1 MKQVSSILLF
11 IFAWSAL
18 FAQLSVSNRGAL
30 ISIKYGGFI
39 SVHGDYQST
48 QNGLVD
54 NTDSIFLYG
63 DWINDGGNTGF
74 NPSVG
79 GTVIL
84 FDAEQHISGTDVT
97 HFGRLDLRGTDV
109 KYGDLDVVVD
119 ETLLLN
125 DREFSLDTNTVTV
138 TNPALTAVT
147 NIGDGYVSSLNNGGL
162 ARVTNST
169 GEYWYPVGSN
179 VGTFRY
185 RPMMITPSQAN
196 AWVYKVRMANV
207 NPTFEGFDTQ
217 VRQPTICVVNE
228 NYYHRVF
235 SQGTGSGNPASLRFY
250 YDDIADGAFE
260 NILHW
265 QNIPQW
271 EDVGTVSN
279 IIGTP
284 FSTLEVTDWDDFSTP
299 AFALGNVSEPFDILG
314 LDEFCLGDTIS
325 FTVLEEFLGYQFYNG
340 EQLLQDSILNTYT
353 ASNLLSGDSI
363 WAIGIDSTCIAYGS
377 GPVLTAFPVPVP
389 DAGEDTT
396 VYFGADVLL
405 VGNGGVDYEWSP
417 DSVLACGFCQ
427 ATLANVFED
436 TEFLLTVGNEYG
448 CRAVD
453 TVWIYT
459 SAEIDPREVLN
470 IPNAITPNGDGVND
484 NWNIRNLHLYPNNE
498 IIILNRWGG
507 EMYRQGPY
515 NRNWDGTFNGTPSP
529 AGTYYYLIK
538 LNNIGQVLSGPLT
551 VIR

>member
-1 MKQVSSILLF
+1 MKQFPLF
-11 IFAWSAL
+11 ILSLLVSANM

-30 ISIKYGGFI
+30 ISIKQGGFI

-48 QNGLVD
+48 ENGLVD

-63 DWINDGGNTGF
+63 DWINEAGNTGF
-74 NPSVG
+74 NPNAG

-84 FDAEQHISGTDVT
+84 NDDAQHIKGADVT

-119 ETLLLN
+119 EELLLN
-125 DREFSLDTNTVTV
+125 DHEFSLDTNTVTV

-162 ARVTNST
+162 ARHTNAM
-169 GEYWYPVGSN
+169 GEYWFPVGSN

-185 RPMMITPSQAN
+185 RPIMVTPSLAS

-207 NPTFEGFDTQ
+207 DPTLEGFDTE

-228 NYYHRVF
+228 NYYHRIF
-235 SQGTGSGNPASLRFY
+235 SNGTGSGNPASLRFY
-250 YDDIADGAFE
+250 YDDLADGAFE

-265 QNIPQW
+265 QNLPQW

-279 IIGTP
+279 IIGSP
-284 FSTLEVTDWDDFSTP
+284 FSTLEVTNWADFGTP
-299 AFALGNVSEPFDILG
+299 AFALGNVSKPFEVLG
-314 LDEFCLGDTIS
+314 LDEFCLGDTVS
-325 FTVLEEFLGYQFYNG
+325 FTILEDFYGYQFYNG
-340 EQLLQDSILNTYT
+340 NQLLQDSTLNTYT
-353 ASNLLSGDSI
+353 IDNLVSGDSI

-389 DAGEDTT
+389 DAGRDTT
-396 VYFGADVLL
+396 VYFGADVTLL
-405 VGNGGVDYEWSP
+405 GNGGLDYEWYP
-417 DSVLACGFCQ
+417 DTVVACVYCQ
-427 ATLANVFED
+427 NTLANVYQD
-436 TEFLLTVGNEYG
+436 TKFFLTVGNEYG
-448 CRAVD
+448 CKSID

-459 SAEIDPREVLN
+459 SAEIDPREVLH

-484 NWNIRNLHLYPNNE
+484 NWNIRNLSLYPDNE
-498 IIILNRWGG
+498 IIILNRWGST
-507 EMYRQGPY
+507 MYSQGPY
-515 NRNWDGTFNGTPSP
+515 TRNWDGTFNGTPSP

-538 LNNIGQVLSGPLT
+538 LNNIGQVLTGPLT

>member
-1 MKQVSSILLF
+1 M
-11 IFAWSAL
+11 
-18 FAQLSVSNRGAL
+18 FAQLSMSNRGAL
-30 ISIKYGGFI
+30 ISIKDGGFV

-48 QNGLVD
+48 ENGLID

-63 DWINDGGNTGF
+63 DWINDAGNTGF
-74 NPSVG
+74 NPNAG

-84 FDAEQHISGTDVT
+84 NDAEQHITGNDVT
-97 HFGRLDLRGTDV
+97 HFGRLALRGSDV

-119 ETLLLN
+119 EQLLLN

-147 NIGDGYVSSLNNGGL
+147 NVGDGYVSSLLNGGL
-162 ARVTNST
+162 ARHTNST

-185 RPMMITPSQAN
+185 RPMMITPTQTN
-196 AWVYKVRMANV
+196 AWVFKVRMANV
-207 NPTFEGFDTQ
+207 DPTLEGFDRQ
-217 VRQPTICVVNE
+217 VRQPTICVINE
-228 NYYHRVF
+228 DYYHRVY
-235 SQGTGSGNPASLRFY
+235 SQGAGSNPANLRFY
-250 YDDIADGAFE
+250 YDDLADGAFE
-260 NILHW
+260 NIVHW
-265 QNIPQW
+265 QNQPQW

-279 IIGTP
+279 IIGSP
-284 FSTLEVTDWDDFSTP
+284 FSTLEVTAWDDFSTP
-299 AFALGNVSEPFDILG
+299 AFALANVSKPFDILG
-314 LDEFCLGDTIS
+314 LNEFCLGDTIS
-325 FTVLEEFLGYQFYNG
+325 FTVLEEFLGYQFYSG
-340 EQLLQDSILNTYT
+340 DQLLQDSIINTYT
-353 ASNLLSGDSI
+353 ASNFVSGDSI
-363 WAIGIDSTCIAYGS
+363 WAIGIDSTCIAYGT

-389 DAGEDTT
+389 DAGNDTT

-405 VGNGGVDYEWSP
+405 VGNGGTDYEWYP

-427 ATLANVFED
+427 ATLANVYED
-436 TEFLLTVGNEYG
+436 TEFFLTVGNEYG

-459 SAEIDPREVLN
+459 SAEIDPRIVLN

-484 NWNIRNLHLYPNNE
+484 NWNIRNLQLYPDNE
-498 IIILNRWGG
+498 IIILNRWGS

-515 NRNWDGTFNGTPSP
+515 TRNWDGTYNGTPSP

-538 LNNIGQVLSGPLT
+538 LNNIGEVLSGPLT